1 MLSIIELNSLD
12 YEQFIMEFGNV
23 VEKCPA
29 ISGALWDY
37 RPFNSISHLI
47 FTISCII
54 SELPDSGRC
63 CVKLSEKKNSLKK
76 VSKNCFFF
84 LVKAGILRG
93 IPDLGGRLA
102 QTGQLAKESAK
113 EQSQAGLN
121 CLSNE
126 ERILL
131 AKLNELYKAKFGFP
145 FVICARLNRKDA
157 ILKNL
162 RVRYPNGIEKELNI
176 AINQVLKI
184 CELRIRDIIS
194 SQCML
199 QSKL

>member
-63 CVKLSEKKNSLKK
+63 CVKLSEKKNSLKN
-76 VSKNCFFF
+76 VSKNCFFS

-145 FVICARLNRKDA
+145 FVICARKDA

>member
-63 CVKLSEKKNSLKK
+63 CVKLSEKKNSLKN
-76 VSKNCFFF
+76 VSKNCFF
-84 LVKAGILRG
+84 
-93 IPDLGGRLA
+93 P
-102 QTGQLAKESAK
+102 S
-113 EQSQAGLN
+113 QSWN
-121 CLSNE
+121 FKRYSRSWRKTCSNWTIGKRKCQRTKSS
-126 ERILL
+126 RIKLL
-131 AKLNELYKAKFGFP
+131 K
-145 FVICARLNRKDA
+145 
-157 ILKNL
+157 
-162 RVRYPNGIEKELNI
+162 
-176 AINQVLKI
+176 Q
-184 CELRIRDIIS
+184 
-194 SQCML
+194 
-199 QSKL
+199 